1 MEKKVK
7 VAAAV
12 GVIAV
17 ACVVLFAAIFL
28 MGSKAPYDGPNS
40 EHIGKYASYS
50 VTGTYDNMPYNG
62 TYKISVIGASPE
74 GIQCQYTL
82 QIPQMPAF
90 NKTET
95 FWVPVNEESSGLFS
109 GMYEDAVSLG
119 TGPVTALGKTWSGA
133 STYMVKLGETE
144 GVKIWV
150 HSGMIFRMDLPLE
163 DNPPIVCTLTA
174 TNII

>member
-1 MEKKVK
+1 MEKRVK

-40 EHIGKYASYS
+40 EHIGKYATYS
-50 VTGTYDNMPYNG
+50 VTGTYDKMPYNG

-90 NKTET
+90 NKTDT
-95 FWVPVNEESSGLFS
+95 FWVPVNGGSSALFS
-109 GMYEDAVSLG
+109 GLYEDAEFLG
-119 TGPVTALGKTWSGA
+119 TEPVTALGTNWSA
-133 STYMVKLGETE
+133 SKYSVTLGETE